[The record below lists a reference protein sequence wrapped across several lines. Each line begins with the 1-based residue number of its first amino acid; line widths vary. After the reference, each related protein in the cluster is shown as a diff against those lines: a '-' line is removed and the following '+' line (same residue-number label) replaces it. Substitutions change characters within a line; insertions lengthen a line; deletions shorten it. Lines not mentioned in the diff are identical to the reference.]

1 MWLKPAII
9 ILFIAIL
16 ASLAYS
22 AFFLLLDK
30 GNSDRTRTALGVRIT
45 LAILLLACV
54 TYGLWT
60 GDLNLHAPWHQ

>member
-1 MWLKPAII
+1 MWLKPTII
-9 ILFIAIL
+9 VLFIGIL

-22 AFFLLLDK
+22 AFFLLMDK
-30 GNSDRTRTALGVRIT
+30 GKSDRTRKALGVRVI

-60 GDLNLHAPWHQ
+60 GDLNLNAPWQR

>member
-30 GNSDRTRTALGVRIT
+30 GKSDRARKALGVRVT